1 MSTPGMV
8 QALSFDAR
16 SCEKDRSSVCVCVCV
31 CVCVKGLLIE
41 EID

>member
-31 CVCVKGLLIE
+31 CVKGLLIE